1 MSGPQVWRQRS
12 MKSQCACSESRCGP
26 RIANSGLHF
35 QFDQEYK
42 QNFDSLYS
50 SVITD
55 LPGASG
61 FLPVHGHNADT
72 SVMSLG
78 PMVIG
83 ARLRQRAL
91 AIREKVLGPQHP
103 DTAAILNDLAFLLR
117 EQGDLAGPRSLY
129 ERALAIRE
137 SVLGPEHHD
146 TAASLINLV
155 TLLDALGRGEE
166 AAALRTR

>member
-1 MSGPQVWRQRS
+1 
-12 MKSQCACSESRCGP
+12 
-26 RIANSGLHF
+26 
-35 QFDQEYK
+35 
-42 QNFDSLYS
+42 
-50 SVITD
+50 
-55 LPGASG
+55 
-61 FLPVHGHNADT
+61 
-72 SVMSLG
+72 
-78 PMVIG
+78 
-83 ARLRQRAL
+83 
-91 AIREKVLGPQHP
+91 
-103 DTAAILNDLAFLLR
+103 LLR